1 MVKDITID
9 NNIRALLDGGI
20 KSPVKKEE
28 STNIGF
34 KEVLK
39 DTISEIKTL
48 QRDAAI
54 ATDELLKGNGSIHET
69 MIALEKADISF
80 RFMMKVRTKITEA
93 YKQVMAMPV

>member
-20 KSPVKKEE
+20 KSPGEKDE
-28 STNIGF
+28 SSKIDF

-39 DTISEIKTL
+39 NTISEVNTL
-48 QRDAAI
+48 QKDAAI
-54 ATDELLKGNGSIHET
+54 ATDELLKGNGSIHDT
-69 MIALEKADISF
+69 MIALGKADISF